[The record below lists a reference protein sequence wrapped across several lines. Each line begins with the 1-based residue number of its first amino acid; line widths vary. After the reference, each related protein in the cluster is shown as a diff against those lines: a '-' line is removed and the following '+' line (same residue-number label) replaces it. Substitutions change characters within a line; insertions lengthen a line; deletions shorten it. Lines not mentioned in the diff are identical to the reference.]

1 MDTDLFSHYYRLFK
15 FCTFLKK
22 SLFKKI
28 QENNSLTLFI
38 IYTVLLI
45 NH

>member
-28 QENNSLTLFI
+28 QNNSLTLFI
-38 IYTVLLI
+38 IYIDLLI
-45 NH
+45 NR